1 MTNVKGLGASLGV
14 AIGSSFVYEN
24 EIDFDI
30 EATFSH
36 KEASK
41 QLIDKFNSQIIEF
54 RSKDR
59 NDEADIL
66 DAYILILQ
74 DPEILGQLNQHPEPA
89 ISEVYDVFTSTA
101 KMFESME
108 DEYFKQRA
116 EDIISVGKH
125 LVFNM
130 QNIEREV
137 SLNDN
142 TILIAND
149 LTPAD
154 TSSMELSKVNGIVLK
169 EGGLTSHAV
178 IVAKNLGIPCVIG
191 IKEQLDQIT
200 NGKTISIDGST
211 GDVTVSPS
219 DSQISALEQK
229 QSKIE
234 DLIQNFTEEKYSNLG
249 VEFRVNIG
257 SLEEVNAFNHQF
269 LNSIGLFRS
278 EFIYLDNST
287 IPTLEQQSKVLE
299 EITKKFTGTI
309 VYRTLDIG
317 GDKQVDYLN
326 LPIEENPFL
335 GTRGIRLSLV
345 DCNKASLGNLDLFES
360 QVKSILT
367 SESLERIKIMFPMI
381 STIEDFIEAKAF
393 VTKIAKELNVEA
405 PPMGIMVETPASAFI
420 ADKFSEI
427 VDFISIGT
435 NDLTQYIMAA
445 DRGNSNL
452 GHYQDPLHPAVL
464 RAISN
469 VIDCS
474 DKNNIEVSV
483 CGEMS
488 SDPVAAFALYVLG
501 LKTFSM
507 APSAAPFVFDVLNT
521 HSKINKA
528 PIKETIL
535 SQKNA
540 DEIRTAIQEIIS

>member
-41 QLIDKFNSQIIEF
+41 QLIDKFNSQINEF

-74 DPEILGQLNQHPEPA
+74 DPEILGQLNQHPEQA

-116 EDIISVGKH
+116 EDIVSVGKH

-130 QNIEREV
+130 QDIEREV
-137 SLNDN
+137 SLLDN

-154 TSSMELSKVNGIVLK
+154 TSSMDLSKVNGIVLK

-200 NGKTISIDGST
+200 NGKTISIDGGT

-219 DSQISALEQK
+219 DSHISALEQK
-229 QSKIE
+229 QSKIK
-234 DLIQNFTEEKYSNLG
+234 DLIQNFTEEKY
-249 VEFRVNIG
+249 R
-257 SLEEVNAFNHQF
+257 
-269 LNSIGLFRS
+269 
-278 EFIYLDNST
+278 
-287 IPTLEQQSKVLE
+287 KC
-299 EITKKFTGTI
+299 IT
-309 VYRTLDIG
+309 R
-317 GDKQVDYLN
+317 
-326 LPIEENPFL
+326 
-335 GTRGIRLSLV
+335 
-345 DCNKASLGNLDLFES
+345 
-360 QVKSILT
+360 
-367 SESLERIKIMFPMI
+367 
-381 STIEDFIEAKAF
+381 
-393 VTKIAKELNVEA
+393 
-405 PPMGIMVETPASAFI
+405 
-420 ADKFSEI
+420 
-427 VDFISIGT
+427 
-435 NDLTQYIMAA
+435 
-445 DRGNSNL
+445 
-452 GHYQDPLHPAVL
+452 
-464 RAISN
+464 
-469 VIDCS
+469 
-474 DKNNIEVSV
+474 
-483 CGEMS
+483 
-488 SDPVAAFALYVLG
+488 
-501 LKTFSM
+501 
-507 APSAAPFVFDVLNT
+507 
-521 HSKINKA
+521 
-528 PIKETIL
+528 
-535 SQKNA
+535 
-540 DEIRTAIQEIIS
+540 

>member
-24 EIDFDI
+24 EIDFDK
-30 EATFSH
+30 EATLSH
-36 KEASK
+36 SEASK
-41 QLIDKFNSQIIEF
+41 KLIDKFNSQINEF

-74 DPEILGQLNQHPEPA
+74 DPEILKELNKNLKLE
-89 ISEVYDVFTSTA
+89 ISEVFDVFTTTA
-101 KMFESME
+101 KTFESME

-116 EDIISVGKH
+116 EDIVSVGKH
-125 LVFNM
+125 LVFSM
-130 QNIEREV
+130 QNINREV
-137 SLNDN
+137 AFSDN
-142 TILIAND
+142 TILIAED

-154 TSSMELSKVNGIVLK
+154 TSSMDLSKVNGIILK

-191 IKEQLDQIT
+191 IKEQLDNIT
-200 NGKTISIDGST
+200 NGKTMSIDGST
-211 GDVTVSPS
+211 GEIVVSPS
-219 DSQISALEQK
+219 EKQITTLKQK
-229 QSKIE
+229 QNKIE
-234 DLIQNFTEEKYSNLG
+234 EIIKNFTEKKYKNLG

-257 SLEEVNAFNHQF
+257 SLEEINAFNHPF

-287 IPTLEQQSKVLE
+287 NPTLEQQSSVLKQ
-299 EITKKFTGTI
+299 ITQKFNGTI

-317 GDKQVDYLN
+317 GDKQVGYLN
-326 LPIEENPFL
+326 LPKEENPFL
-335 GTRGIRLSLV
+335 GVRGIRLSLR
-345 DCNKASLGNLDLFES
+345 NLDLFES

-381 STIEDFIEAKAF
+381 STVEDFKEAKAF
-393 VTKIAKELNVEA
+393 VTKIAKELNVET
-405 PPMGIMVETPASAFI
+405 PPIGIMVETPATAFI

-452 GHYQDPLHPAVL
+452 GHYQEPLHPAVL

-474 DKNNIEVSV
+474 YKNNIEVSV

-488 SDPVAAFALYVLG
+488 SDPVAAFALFVLG

-521 HSKINKA
+521 NSNINKT
-528 PIKETIL
+528 IVKKTIL
-535 SQKNA
+535 SQNNA
-540 DEIRTAIQEIIS
+540 DEIRSTIQEIII

>member
-1 MTNVKGLGASLGV
+1 MTSVKGLGASLGI

-24 EIDFDI
+24 EIDFNKRVI
-30 EATFSH
+30 LSH
-36 KEASK
+36 DEASK
-41 QLIDKFNSQIIEF
+41 QLIDKFNSQINEF
-54 RSKDR
+54 RSKER
-59 NDEADIL
+59 YDEADIL

-74 DPEILGQLNQHPEPA
+74 DPEILNQLNQIPD
-89 ISEVYDVFTSTA
+89 SSTVEVYEVFTSTA
-101 KMFESME
+101 KIFESME

-116 EDIISVGKH
+116 EDIVSVGKH

-130 QNIEREV
+130 QNIQSDV
-137 SLNDN
+137 SLSDN
-142 TILIAND
+142 TILIAQD

-154 TSSMELSKVNGIVLK
+154 TSSMDLGKVNGIILK

-191 IKEQLDQIT
+191 VKDQLDEII
-200 NGKTISIDGST
+200 NGELISIDGGT
-211 GDVTVSPS
+211 GDIIVSPS
-219 DSQISALEQK
+219 DNQISALEQK
-229 QSKIE
+229 QNNIE
-234 DLIQNFTEEKYSNLG
+234 TLIQNFTEKKYKNLG

-257 SLEEVNAFNHQF
+257 SLEEINVFNHPF

-287 IPTLEQQSKVLE
+287 KPSFEQQSSVLE
-299 EITKKFTGTI
+299 QITEKFTGTI

-317 GDKQVDYLN
+317 GDKQVSYLN
-326 LPIEENPFL
+326 LPKEENPFL
-335 GTRGIRLSLV
+335 GVRGIRLSL
-345 DCNKASLGNLDLFES
+345 ANLDLFDS
-360 QVKSILT
+360 QIKSILT

-381 STIEDFIEAKAF
+381 STVEDFIEAKSF
-393 VTKIAKELNVEA
+393 VTKISEKLNVK
-405 PPMGIMVETPASAFI
+405 PPLMGIMVETPASAFI
-420 ADKFSEI
+420 ANKFAEI

-445 DRGNSNL
+445 DRGNTNL

-488 SDPVAAFALYVLG
+488 SDPVAAFALYILG

-521 HSKINKA
+521 HSEINKQSL
-528 PIKETIL
+528 KEIIL
-535 SQKNA
+535 SQNNA
-540 DEIRTAIQEIIS
+540 EEIRTTIQEILS

>member
-1 MTNVKGLGASLGV
+1 MKNVKGLGASLGV

-24 EIDFDI
+24 EIDFDK
-30 EATFSH
+30 EATLSH
-36 KEASK
+36 SEASK
-41 QLIDKFNSQIIEF
+41 KLIDKFNSQINEF

-74 DPEILGQLNQHPEPA
+74 DPEILKELNKNLKLE
-89 ISEVYDVFTSTA
+89 ISEVFDVFTTTA
-101 KMFESME
+101 KTFESME

-116 EDIISVGKH
+116 EDIVSVGKH
-125 LVFNM
+125 LVFSM
-130 QNIEREV
+130 QNINREV
-137 SLNDN
+137 AFSDN
-142 TILIAND
+142 TILIAED

-154 TSSMELSKVNGIVLK
+154 TSSMDLSKVNGIILK

-191 IKEQLDQIT
+191 IKEQLDNIT
-200 NGKTISIDGST
+200 NGKTMSIDGST
-211 GDVTVSPS
+211 GEIVVSPS
-219 DSQISALEQK
+219 EKQITTLEQK
-229 QSKIE
+229 QNKIE
-234 DLIQNFTEEKYSNLG
+234 EIIKNFTEKKYKNLG

-257 SLEEVNAFNHQF
+257 SLEEINAFNHPF

-287 IPTLEQQSKVLE
+287 NPTLEQQSSVLKQ
-299 EITKKFTGTI
+299 ITQKFNGTI

-317 GDKQVDYLN
+317 GDKQVGYLN
-326 LPIEENPFL
+326 LPKEENPFL
-335 GTRGIRLSLV
+335 GVRGIRLSLR
-345 DCNKASLGNLDLFES
+345 NLDLFES

-381 STIEDFIEAKAF
+381 STVEDFKEAKAF
-393 VTKIAKELNVEA
+393 VTKIAKELNVET
-405 PPMGIMVETPASAFI
+405 PPIGIMVETPATAFI

-452 GHYQDPLHPAVL
+452 GHYQEPLHPAVL

-474 DKNNIEVSV
+474 YKNNIEVSV

-488 SDPVAAFALYVLG
+488 SDPVAAFALFVLG

-521 HSKINKA
+521 NSNINKT
-528 PIKETIL
+528 IVKKTIL
-535 SQKNA
+535 SQNNA
-540 DEIRTAIQEIIS
+540 DEIRSTIQEIII

>member
-1 MTNVKGLGASLGV
+1 MTNVKGLGASLGI
-14 AIGSSFVYEN
+14 AIGLSFVYEN
-24 EIDFDI
+24 EIDFDK
-30 EATFSH
+30 EAKLSH
-36 KEASK
+36 TEASK
-41 QLIDKFNSQIIEF
+41 KLIDKFTSQINDF
-54 RSKDR
+54 RSKER

-66 DAYILILQ
+66 DAYILILE
-74 DPEILGQLNQHPEPA
+74 DPEIVGQLNQKLDSS
-89 ISEVYDVFTSTA
+89 IKEVYKVFTSTA
-101 KMFESME
+101 KIFESME
-108 DEYFKQRA
+108 DEYFKQRS
-116 EDIISVGKH
+116 EDIVSVGKH
-125 LVFNM
+125 LIFSM
-130 QNIEREV
+130 QNIDKEV
-137 SLNDN
+137 SLDDD
-142 TILIAND
+142 TILIAKD

-154 TSSMELSKVNGIVLK
+154 TSSMDLSKVNGIILK

-191 IKEQLDQIT
+191 VKDQLDDIT
-200 NGKTISIDGST
+200 SGKSISIDGST
-211 GDVTVSPS
+211 GDIIVSPTDNEVTVL
-219 DSQISALEQK
+219 QQK

-234 DLIQNFTEEKYSNLG
+234 STIQNFTEEKYKNLG

-257 SLEEVNAFNHQF
+257 SLEEINAFNHPF

-278 EFIYLDNST
+278 EFIYLDNT
-287 IPTLEQQSKVLE
+287 TKPTLEQQNSVLE
-299 EITKKFTGTI
+299 TITQKFTGTI
-309 VYRTLDIG
+309 VYRSLDIG
-317 GDKQVDYLN
+317 GDKQVGYLN
-326 LPIEENPFL
+326 LPVEENPFL
-335 GTRGIRLSLV
+335 GVRGIRLSL
-345 DCNKASLGNLDLFES
+345 ANLDLFDS
-360 QVKSILT
+360 QIKSILT
-367 SESLERIKIMFPMI
+367 SESLERIKVMFPMI
-381 STIEDFIEAKAF
+381 STVEDFLEAKAF
-393 VTKIAKELNVEA
+393 VTKKAKELNVEP

-452 GHYQDPLHPAVL
+452 GNYQDPLHPAVL

-474 DKNNIEVSV
+474 NKNNIEVSV

-488 SDPVAAFALYVLG
+488 SDPVAAFALYILG

-521 HSKINKA
+521 HSETNKESL
-528 PIKETIL
+528 KEILL

-540 DEIRTAIQEIIS
+540 EESRIAIQEIIS